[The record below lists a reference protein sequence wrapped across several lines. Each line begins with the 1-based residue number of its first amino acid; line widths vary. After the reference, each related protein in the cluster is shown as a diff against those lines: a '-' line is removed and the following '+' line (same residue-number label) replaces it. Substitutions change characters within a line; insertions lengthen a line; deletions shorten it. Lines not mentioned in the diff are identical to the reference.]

1 MSTPKD
7 GSAGVERRPSGRW
20 HCGFAAALLSGVGC
34 DG

>member
-7 GSAGVERRPSGRW
+7 GSVGVETPTFGALAR
-20 HCGFAAALLSGVGC
+20 GFAAALLSGVGC